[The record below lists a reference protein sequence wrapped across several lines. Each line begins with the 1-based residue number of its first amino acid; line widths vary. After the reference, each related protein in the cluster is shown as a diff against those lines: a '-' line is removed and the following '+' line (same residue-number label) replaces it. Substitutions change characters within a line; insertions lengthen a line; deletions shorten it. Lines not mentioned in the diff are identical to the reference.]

1 MKSAN
6 GERRDLM
13 AGKKK
18 AQTSNRGKDPSTIT
32 KMMLCARAGGRCQF
46 DGCNKKLFIDG
57 ITLREL
63 NNSNIAHIVASAP
76 DGPRGNDDSYV
87 LSDKIENLMLMCQ
100 EHHKLIDENPSIYTI
115 SSLQK
120 MKEEQEIKI
129 EELLDEM
136 NYPKSEV
143 VMLES
148 PIKGSHVSVDFK
160 QAIEAIRSEGNNPAS
175 NHGVSISL
183 KTYGEYRSA
192 EYWNTLEKELID
204 SVTYQIYSLY
214 RRSPNIRLSIFPL
227 APIPLIIKLGEL
239 LGDKRKIDIYQKF
252 REPDTWQ
259 WRSVE
264 LLNGFSTEKI
274 KMGDGNKTAVII
286 SISSEIDISRVTAVD
301 NFDVIY
307 HLKAQRCWVNAIQ
320 SIKDLEAFWQEYLQI
335 LDRIKNGDK
344 GVEICLFPA
353 IPVSAA
359 FEIGRRFMP
368 GVYPKIRVFDEYDG
382 FFETLTIGGN
392 Q

>member
-1 MKSAN
+1 MT
-6 GERRDLM
+6 D
-13 AGKKK
+13 KKK
-18 AQTSNRGKDPSTIT
+18 EATSNRGKGPRTIT

-46 DGCNKKLFIDG
+46 EGCNTKLFIDSV
-57 ITLREL
+57 TLKKL
-63 NNSNIAHIVASAP
+63 NNSNFAHIVASAP
-76 DGPRGNDDSYV
+76 NGPRGNDDSYK
-87 LSDKIENLMLMCQ
+87 LSDEIENLMLMCQ
-100 EHHKLIDENPSIYTI
+100 KHHKLIDENPNIYTI
-115 SSLQK
+115 PVLQK
-120 MKEEQEIKI
+120 MKEEQERKI

-148 PIKGSHVSVDFK
+148 PIKGSDVSVDFK
-160 QAIEAIRSEGNNPAS
+160 QAIEAIRAEGNNPAS

-183 KTYGEYRSA
+183 KTYGNYRSH
-192 EYWNTLEKELID
+192 EYWDNLEKCLID

-214 RRSPNIRLSIFPL
+214 RQSPNIRLSIFPL

-264 LLNGFSTEKI
+264 LSNSFSTEKT
-274 KMGDGNKTAVII
+274 KMGDGEKTAVII

-307 HLKAQRCWVNAIQ
+307 HLKAQRCWVNAIK
-320 SIKDLEAFWQEYLQI
+320 SIKDLEAFWQEYLRI
-335 LDRIKNGDK
+335 FDRIKNEDK
-344 GVEICLFPA
+344 GAEICLFPA
-353 IPVSAA
+353 IPVSVA
-359 FEIGRRFMP
+359 FEIGRRYMP
-368 GVYPKIRVFDEYDG
+368 GVYPKMRVFDECNG

-392 Q
+392 QK